1 MSKKKDMSANVE
13 PRESAGTTNDAARPG
28 RISKAFA
35 YLRQRLWLVAV
46 IALISLGVLGS
57 GLKYLDEDAKRQNAM
72 APADRSFLASFNPFV
87 AAPSPSPTPQLSKE
101 YIYAG
106 SRLLAVEDAG
116 ANAAPPGDLAVW
128 RPSSGYWHVLG
139 GPGSQQTHHQWGTSG
154 DVPVPGD
161 FDGDGKT
168 DFAIFR
174 PSQGEWWIFRS
185 SDSTYYA
192 TSFGL
197 SGDQPVVADYDGDGK
212 TDIAV
217 FRADAQGGVGN
228 WYILRSS
235 DTQVDSYQY
244 GLNTDVPAPAD
255 YDGDGKADISVFRAS
270 NNTFYSYLSSSST
283 SIGVGM
289 GTGGTPV
296 SADYDG
302 DGKANFA
309 LLNGNSWVIMNA
321 AHTQT
326 SSTAWQNSGDIPV
339 PNDYDGDGIVDIAV
353 WRDSNG
359 TWYIRQS
366 TLLGQTKELR
376 AEQWGTSGD
385 IPVPAYY
392 RR

>member
-1 MSKKKDMSANVE
+1 MTE
-13 PRESAGTTNDAARPG
+13 
-28 RISKAFA
+28 
-35 YLRQRLWLVAV
+35 YLRDHFWAAIAV
-46 IALISLGVLGS
+46 FVLSLGVLGA
-57 GLKYLDEDAKRQNAM
+57 GLKYLEQDAAKQNALK
-72 APADRSFLASFNPFV
+72 AKDRSALSRINPFV
-87 AAPSPSPTPQLSKE
+87 TSPLPTPTPQLAKE

-116 ANAAPPGDLAVW
+116 ANVAPPADLAVW
-128 RPSSGYWHVLG
+128 RSSTGVWWVLG
-139 GPGSQQTHHQWGTSG
+139 GSGSQAVTFQWGMAG
-154 DVPVPGD
+154 DVPIPGD
-161 FDGDGKT
+161 FDSDGKT

-174 PSQGEWWIFRS
+174 PSQGEWWIFKS

-192 TSFGL
+192 TNFGT
-197 SGDQPVVADYDGDGK
+197 SGDQPVVADYDGDGR

-217 FRADAQGGVGN
+217 FRPDAQAGLGY
-228 WYILRSS
+228 WYVLKSS
-235 DTQVDSYQY
+235 DSQVNSYQY
-244 GLNTDVPAPAD
+244 GLNTDVPVPAD
-255 YDGDGKADISVFRAS
+255 YDGDGRADLAVFRAS
-270 NNTFYSYLSSSST
+270 NTMFFSYLSSQST
-283 SIGVGM
+283 TISVGM
-289 GTGGTPV
+289 GTSGTPV

-366 TLLGQTKELR
+366 TKLGTQDELR
-376 AEQWGTSGD
+376 QVQWGSSGD
-385 IPVPAYY
+385 IPVPAFY

>member
-1 MSKKKDMSANVE
+1 MSILSSAQDD
-13 PRESAGTTNDAARPG
+13 RR
-28 RISKAFA
+28 K
-35 YLRQRLWLVAV
+35 RLVIGFIVLLLTAL
-46 IALISLGVLGS
+46 IALGVM
-57 GLKYLDEDAKRQNAM
+57 AKNNWLPHTDPLTGKKTGWFGRELPNNA
-72 APADRSFLASFNPFV
+72 SSSWNPFAV
-87 AAPSPSPTPQLSKE
+87 PSPSPPPQLSKE

-116 ANAAPPGDLAVW
+116 ANAAPPADLAVW
-128 RPSSGYWHVLG
+128 RPSSGVWWVLG
-139 GPGSQQTHHQWGTSG
+139 GPGSQQTAFQWGGGS

-174 PSQGEWWIFRS
+174 PSQGEWWIFKS

-192 TSFGL
+192 TNFGT
-197 SGDQPVVADYDGDGK
+197 SGDQPVVADYDGDGR

-217 FRADAQGGVGN
+217 FRPDAQAGLGY
-228 WYILRSS
+228 WYVLRSS
-235 DTQVDSYQY
+235 DAQVDSYQY
-244 GLNTDVPAPAD
+244 GLNTDLLAPAD
-255 YDGDGKADISVFRAS
+255 YDGDGKADLAVFRAS
-270 NNTFYSYLSSSST
+270 NTTFYSYLSSQSST
-283 SIGVGM
+283 ISVGM
-289 GTGGTPV
+289 GTNGTPV
-296 SADYDG
+296 SADFDG

-339 PNDYDGDGIVDIAV
+339 PNDYDGDGIVDIAT

-366 TLLGQTKELR
+366 TKLGTQDELR
-376 AEQWGTSGD
+376 QVQWGSSGD
-385 IPVPAYY
+385 IPVPAFY